1 MIQKTFKRYE
11 KKYLLSPQQYRMVR
25 QGIQERMQLD
35 QYGLYTI
42 CSIYFDTDN
51 FQLIRSSLEKPVYK
65 EKLRLRSYG
74 VPEDAQSP
82 VFLELKK
89 KYKGVVYKRRVD
101 MQLDECREYLFA
113 GERPHCDGQILHEID
128 WFQHLWH
135 TSPKVFLAYD
145 RMAFF
150 SPEEEELRITFD
162 QNIRWRD
169 TQLSLSDGDWGYP
182 LLQDALA
189 DHVLMEIKIPGAMPL
204 WLSCLLDEAA
214 VFPTSFSKYGYCYKN
229 YLFPDLEKNTPLE
242 ANFMLNTFFSSIIT
256 STVS

>member
-11 KKYLLSPQQYRMVR
+11 KKYLLSPQQYRTVR

-74 VPEDAQSP
+74 VPEDAQTRSFWNSEK
-82 VFLELKK
+82 VQ
-89 KYKGVVYKRRVD
+89 GRRLQAPGRYGSWRSAVNTS
-101 MQLDECREYLFA
+101 LPGSAPTATGRSCTRS
-113 GERPHCDGQILHEID
+113 D

-189 DHVLMEIKIPGAMPL
+189 DHVLMEIKIPAPCRCG
-204 WLSCLLDEAA
+204 
-214 VFPTSFSKYGYCYKN
+214 
-229 YLFPDLEKNTPLE
+229 
-242 ANFMLNTFFSSIIT
+242 
-256 STVS
+256 